1 MIPFFWLLKQWKWLN
16 FNLIPSFTLA
26 FFQHCLPFRPFVEFF
41 RLVLRFF
48 NAYAQ
53 QNRSLILF
61 YFYIAL
67 VKKSDLR
74 RWNKL
79 VFVNNR
85 TTEQQREKNKQFCP
99 FDMPQLHQHH
109 HHHHTNIIRTIAGE
123 YLKVQIYLWLSV
135 CVYVYS
141 STSMGCSIYA

>member
-1 MIPFFWLLKQWKWLN
+1 MIPFFLVTKTVEMTQFQPNSVIYSRFFPAL
-16 FNLIPSFTLA
+16 PSFSPVCRVFPLGTTI
-26 FFQHCLPFRPFVEFF
+26 FQCLCSTKPKLDF
-41 RLVLRFF
+41 
-48 NAYAQ
+48 
-53 QNRSLILF
+53 ILF
-61 YFYIAL
+61 LYCTR
-67 VKKSDLR
+67 KKSDLR